1 MEKPNLEV
9 MPENYNMNKV
19 DRLNLDINRQSKT
32 NNIR

>member
-1 MEKPNLEV
+1 MEKPTLEV
-9 MPENYNMNKV
+9 MPENYMNKV